1 MAGVIAHSREIVS
14 SANARVLVTLMSV
27 LLSVTAANKDNASDY
42 NVSPL
47 WTTTAV
53 TAITALKAVSS
64 DHQLR
69 REAYRRSWKA
79 LDFSGCARSGLHAM

>member
-1 MAGVIAHSREIVS
+1 MAGVIAHSRAIVR
-14 SANARVLVTLMSV
+14 SANARVLVTFISV
-27 LLSVTAANKDNASDY
+27 LLSVTAVNKDNTSDD

-47 WTTTAV
+47 QTTTAV

-69 REAYRRSWKA
+69 REAYRSSWKA
-79 LDFSGCARSGLHAM
+79 LDFSG